1 MISMEWDTVVELAPK
16 VFADIDKNESGV
28 LDKKKL
34 LAFAEVISPNAE
46 DTTEEM
52 MGDLDLDN
60 DGNVDAGDWMR
71 YWLRDR
77 DHI

>member
-16 VFADIDKNESGV
+16 VFADIDKNGAGV
-28 LDKKKL
+28 LDRQKL
-34 LAFAEVISPNAE
+34 LAFGEVISPNAE

-52 MGDLDLDN
+52 MDDLDLDR
-60 DGNVDAGDWMR
+60 DGKVDAADWMR

-77 DHI
+77 EKI